1 MAWTAEGLKE
11 QRTDFYA
18 DLTGVIIT
26 NDVGATVSEVAKAA
40 FANISD
46 GTAGAVTFDVNL
58 TGADVGV
65 GTVVQG
71 YKFMKGATIL
81 GTGNF
86 DVANT
91 AVTTLDTFKLTFT
104 VNNA

>member
-1 MAWTAEGLKE
+1 MPWSAEGLRE

-18 DLTGVIIT
+18 DLTGVQIT
-26 NDVGATVSEVAKAA
+26 NDVGAVVSEVAKAN

-65 GTVVQG
+65 NTVVKG
-71 YKFMKGATIL
+71 YNFMKGATVL
-81 GTGNF
+81 GSGNF

>member
-1 MAWTAEGLKE
+1 MPWSAEGLRE

-18 DLTGVIIT
+18 DLTGVQIT
-26 NDVGATVSEVAKAA
+26 NDVGAVVAEVAKAN
-40 FANISD
+40 FANVSD

-65 GTVVQG
+65 GTVVKG
-71 YKFMKGATIL
+71 YNFMKGAAVL
-81 GTGNF
+81 GSGNF

>member
-40 FANISD
+40 FANIAD

>member
-1 MAWTAEGLKE
+1 MAWSTDGLRE

-18 DLTGVIIT
+18 DLTGVEIT
-26 NDVGATVSEVAKAA
+26 NDVGATVATVVKAN
-40 FANISD
+40 FANIND

-71 YKFMKGATIL
+71 YKFMKGATVL
-81 GTGNF
+81 GSGNF

>member
-1 MAWTAEGLKE
+1 M
-11 QRTDFYA
+11 Q
-18 DLTGVIIT
+18 IT
-26 NDVGATVSEVAKAA
+26 NDVGAVVAEVAKAS
-40 FANISD
+40 FANVSD

-65 GTVVQG
+65 NTVVKG
-71 YKFMKGATIL
+71 YNFMKGATVL
-81 GTGNF
+81 GNGNF

>member
-26 NDVGATVSEVAKAA
+26 NDVGATIAEVAKAA
-40 FANISD
+40 FSNISD

-65 GTVVQG
+65 GSVVQG

>member
-1 MAWTAEGLKE
+1 MAWSAEGLKE
-11 QRTDFYA
+11 QRIDFYA
-18 DLTGVIIT
+18 DLTGVQIV
-26 NDVGATVSEVAKAA
+26 NDVGAVVSDVAKAN
-40 FANISD
+40 FSNISD

-65 GTVVQG
+65 STVVKG
-71 YKFMKGATIL
+71 YKFMKGATVL
-81 GTGNF
+81 GSGDF

>member
-1 MAWTAEGLKE
+1 MAWSVDGLRE
-11 QRTDFYA
+11 QRTDFYT

-26 NDVGATVSEVAKAA
+26 NDVGATISEVAKAA
-40 FANISD
+40 FANIAD
-46 GTAGAVTFDVNL
+46 GTAGAVSFEVNL

-65 GTVVQG
+65 GSVVQG
-71 YKFMKGATIL
+71 YKFMKGVTVL
-81 GTGNF
+81 GSGNF

-104 VNNA
+104 VNNV

>member
-1 MAWTAEGLKE
+1 MPWSAEGLRE

-18 DLTGVIIT
+18 DLTGVQIT
-26 NDVGATVSEVAKAA
+26 NDVGAVVAEVAKAN

-65 GTVVQG
+65 NTVVKG
-71 YKFMKGATIL
+71 YNFMKGATVL
-81 GTGNF
+81 GSGNF

>member
-1 MAWTAEGLKE
+1 MPWSAEGLRE

-18 DLTGVIIT
+18 DLTGVQIT
-26 NDVGATVSEVAKAA
+26 NDVGAVVAEVAKAN
-40 FANISD
+40 FANVSD

-65 GTVVQG
+65 GTTVQG
-71 YKFMKGATIL
+71 YNFMKGATVL
-81 GTGNF
+81 GSGNF

>member
-1 MAWTAEGLKE
+1 MAWSTDGLRE
-11 QRTDFYA
+11 QRTDFYT
-18 DLTGVIIT
+18 DLTGVEIT
-26 NDVGATVSEVAKAA
+26 NNLGATVSTVVKAN

-46 GTAGAVTFDVNL
+46 GTAGAVTFEVNL

-65 GTVVQG
+65 GTTVQG
-71 YKFMKGATIL
+71 YKFMKGVTIL

-86 DVANT
+86 DVANE